1 MKKTVITLLLLA
13 TAFVCS
19 EAKTRKTLFVIVD
32 GIPADCIERL
42 KPHTIM
48 DIAEEGG
55 YARAY
60 CGGDVGMYSETPT
73 ISAIGYSNIITGTWM
88 NKHNVRGNSNIQEN
102 YNYPTIF
109 RIAKNQSRPVTTAI
123 YSSWTDNRTV
133 LLGEGKP
140 ETGNL
145 KIDYVFDGYDNDK
158 TNFPNKPGD
167 FHIFDIDAHVC
178 AEAAKNIRTNAPDL
192 NWVYLWYTDDAF
204 HIKGNGEHSD
214 WSVTATDSLLSDVW
228 EAVKYREK
236 NNDEEWLVIIVT
248 DHGRG
253 NDGHNHGGQSARE
266 RTVWMA
272 TNLKKR
278 NAQFGRPHTVAH
290 RHTAYDMRVH
300 GLRRARRRALRTRRH
315 ILLWQERHIRPA
327 SRPVRRQGH
336 TVVEMRQPQGRGMD
350 IHGHN
355 KQQGHRRK
363 GQLAE
368 SGRSARTG
376 RQLYHRPQEIRRLEV
391 LQIRRAHHEQ
401 LHNPPAAQ
409 ITLRR
414 AVRRAV

>member
-1 MKKTVITLLLLA
+1 MKKTVLTLLLLA

-214 WSVTATDSLLSDVW
+214 WSVTATDSLLRDLW

-278 NAQFGRPHTVAH
+278 NAQFGRPTLSHTDILPTICEFMDFDVPDDVLYELDG
-290 RHTAYDMRVH
+290 TSFYGKNDIYDLQAAQYDDKAILSWKCDNLKAAAWIYMATTNNKATGGKDNWQKV
-300 GLRRARRRALRTRRH
+300 GEVPAPAGSCIIDLKKYGDSKFYKFAVRTMNNC
-315 ILLWQERHIRPA
+315 I
-327 SRPVRRQGH
+327 
-336 TVVEMRQPQGRGMD
+336 T
-350 IHGHN
+350 
-355 KQQGHRRK
+355 
-363 GQLAE
+363 
-368 SGRSARTG
+368 
-376 RQLYHRPQEIRRLEV
+376 RQLHK
-391 LQIRRAHHEQ
+391 
-401 LHNPPAAQ
+401 
-409 ITLRR
+409 
-414 AVRRAV
+414 